1 MLWHLCPFFEKENP
15 VKKTNFPILLLA
27 FAELFEIS
35 VMIIKLIQNKKE
47 DLWLIGAIVIVILFF
62 ILGIKANREHGIK
75 DNKELIFSIFLFYV
89 CLAQLVYA
97 LFPINILGA
106 ILTIPAAIMV
116 IVSIIIFIK
125 KAGKL
130 K

>member
-1 MLWHLCPFFEKENP
+1 MPFFAKENL
-15 VKKTNFPILLLA
+15 VKKIKNNIPILLLT

-35 VMIIKLIQNKKE
+35 VMIMKFSQNKTE
-47 DLWLIGAIVIVILFF
+47 NLWLIGAVVIVILFF
-62 ILGIKANREHGIK
+62 IYGIKVNREHGIK
-75 DNKELIFSIFLFYV
+75 DNKELLFSIFLFYV

-97 LFPINILGA
+97 LFPINILGT

-116 IVSIIIFIK
+116 IVSIIILIK
-125 KAGKL
+125 RTGKF

>member
-1 MLWHLCPFFEKENP
+1 MPFFAKENL
-15 VKKTNFPILLLA
+15 VKKIKNNIPILLLT

-35 VMIIKLIQNKKE
+35 VMIIKFSQNKTE
-47 DLWLIGAIVIVILFF
+47 NLWLIGAIVIVILFF
-62 ILGIKANREHGIK
+62 IYGIKVNREHGIK
-75 DNKELIFSIFLFYV
+75 DNKELLFSIFLFYV

-97 LFPINILGA
+97 LFPINILGT

-116 IVSIIIFIK
+116 IVSIIILIK
-125 KAGKL
+125 RTGKF

>member
-1 MLWHLCPFFEKENP
+1 M
-15 VKKTNFPILLLA
+15 KKIKNNIPILLLT

-35 VMIIKLIQNKKE
+35 VMIIKFSQNKTE
-47 DLWLIGAIVIVILFF
+47 NLWLIGAIVIVILFF
-62 ILGIKANREHGIK
+62 IYGIKVNREHGIK
-75 DNKELIFSIFLFYV
+75 DNKELLFSIFLFYV

-97 LFPINILGA
+97 LFPINILGT

-116 IVSIIIFIK
+116 IVSIIILIK
-125 KAGKL
+125 RTGKF

>member
-1 MLWHLCPFFEKENP
+1 MPFFAKENL
-15 VKKTNFPILLLA
+15 VKKIKNNIPILLLT

-35 VMIIKLIQNKKE
+35 VMIIKFSQNKTE
-47 DLWLIGAIVIVILFF
+47 NLWLIGAIVIVIFFF
-62 ILGIKANREHGIK
+62 IYGIKVNREHGIK
-75 DNKELIFSIFLFYV
+75 DNKELLFSIFLFYV

-97 LFPINILGA
+97 LFPINILGT

-116 IVSIIIFIK
+116 IVSIIILIK
-125 KAGKL
+125 RTGKF